1 MKGHLLAMTLALAC
15 LPAQTAIAK
24 SDPLCAPLRAF
35 VDSVKPDETQT
46 FEFHTSWGSNFK
58 DSTESAIFAKRC
70 NHFGYGPAEL
80 VCAYLMEHG
89 ATEFSDNNLKRAVM
103 CLSPKTRLDSG
114 LSVSD
119 VVISFTYGSDDRGSD
134 ITLEYSEDAQIGGMV
149 LKLTADGY

>member
-1 MKGHLLAMTLALAC
+1 
-15 LPAQTAIAK
+15 
-24 SDPLCAPLRAF
+24 
-35 VDSVKPDETQT
+35 
-46 FEFHTSWGSNFK
+46 
-58 DSTESAIFAKRC
+58 
-70 NHFGYGPAEL
+70 
-80 VCAYLMEHG
+80 
-89 ATEFSDNNLKRAVM
+89 M